1 VIDSTARGQSF
12 LAGYSDLLKRSEV
25 RRLVAGS
32 MIARL
37 PTAMLPLAILLLV
50 NARMGSLAAAG
61 LVVGAFSVGRAA
73 MSPVV
78 GAQVDRLGQ
87 VRVLI
92 AGAVAQTILL
102 GGLLVAVQGQS
113 SVPLTAIVAAAA
125 GAASPPIQACLRA
138 LWPVIAP
145 GDAARE
151 AAYSF
156 DATSQ
161 ELIWIVGPLLV
172 SLLLIAG
179 SPAAAVIACAAIGS
193 AGVALFV
200 ISPVTRKWQGSRD
213 AKRPRLGAL
222 ASRDLRA
229 LLASAIFTGVSW
241 GALTFG
247 VVALA
252 VGLGSSRAS
261 GLLLALVSIGSIS
274 GGILI
279 GARRWS
285 WSTIK
290 RYRLLLAAAVLCSL
304 PLLFTHSIAV
314 AAPVS
319 LVAGFP
325 LASVYASQYIL
336 TARSARQGTT
346 TEAFTWL
353 SSTFALG
360 ISLGYTGAGAASQ
373 AIDVHAAF
381 ALACLASA
389 AAALLALLIRDR

>member
-1 VIDSTARGQSF
+1 MGRAAPRESF
-12 LAGYSDLLKRSEV
+12 LAGYSDLLRRSEV

-92 AGAVAQTILL
+92 AGAVAQTVLL
-102 GGLLVAVQGQS
+102 GALLLAVQVQS
-113 SVPLTAIVAAAA
+113 SVPMTAIVAAAA

-138 LWPVIAP
+138 LWPVVAP

-172 SLLLIAG
+172 SVLLIVA
-179 SPAAAVIACAAIGS
+179 SPAVVVMVCAAIGC

-200 ISPVTRKWQGSRD
+200 ISPVTRQWQGSRD
-213 AKRPRLGAL
+213 SKRPRFGAL
-222 ASRDLRA
+222 ASKDLRA
-229 LLASAIFTGVSW
+229 LLASVIFTGVSW

-247 VVALA
+247 LVALA
-252 VGLGSSRAS
+252 VGVGSSRAS

-290 RYRLLLAAAVLCSL
+290 RYRFLLAGAVLCSV
-304 PLLFTHSIAV
+304 PLLVTRSIAI
-314 AAPVS
+314 AAPAS
-319 LVAGFP
+319 LLAGFP

-336 TARSARQGTT
+336 TGRSARQGTT

-360 ISLGYTGAGAASQ
+360 ISLGYAGAGAASQ